1 MAGYTE
7 ESVSRPSKLVQPV
20 LSFAD
25 GKARIKEGNAGS
37 MDRVSIRSAFS
48 Y

>member
-7 ESVSRPSKLVQPV
+7 ESVNRSSKLVQPV
-20 LSFAD
+20 LIFSD
-25 GKARIKEGNAGS
+25 GKARTKAGNVGS

>member
-1 MAGYTE
+1 MVGYTE
-7 ESVSRPSKLVQPV
+7 ESVSWLSKLVQPV

-25 GKARIKEGNAGS
+25 GKARIKEGNVGS
-37 MDRVSIRSAFS
+37 MDKVSIRSTFS